1 MTIPAE
7 QIPLWFW
14 IMAISILVAGII
26 TLFKYIVNRNKDDWT
41 EVRGGLKT
49 LTENINDLIK
59 IQTLHTHQI
68 NENAADIKELRNKMI
83 GGPVV
88 KY

>member
-68 NENAADIKELRNKMI
+68 NENASDIKELINKMI